1 MPPRSSPSVPDPPRL
16 TTPSGRGLGGVVRSV
31 AVALGF
37 GLGCVA
43 VGAGCSAGG
52 GRRAESAGSATE
64 EVSAGAQDFQLD
76 DVNGRRF
83 QLSEHRGRSVVVMD
97 FWATWC
103 DPCKVELPRLAE
115 IYQRFRDRGLVMV
128 GISVDGPESIAQ
140 VRGDVRQ
147 LRIPFPV
154 LLDQESRVVALYNPR
169 RSAPYTVVIDRA
181 GRIVHRH
188 EGYTPGDEVGLA
200 REIELALGE

>member
-1 MPPRSSPSVPDPPRL
+1 MPPRSSRLAPDARL
-16 TTPSGRGLGGVVRSV
+16 RGSV
-31 AVALGF
+31 AVVLALGATV
-37 GLGCVA
+37 GC
-43 VGAGCSAGG
+43 GAGG
-52 GRRAESAGSATE
+52 GRPAQTEASAA
-64 EVSAGAQDFQLD
+64 AQDFQLD

-115 IYQRFRDRGLVMV
+115 IYERLRARGLLMV

-154 LLDQESRVVALYNPR
+154 LLDQESRVVAMYNPR

-181 GRIVHRH
+181 GRIIHRH